1 VVQDITE
8 RKQAESELR
17 RAKAEWERTF
27 DSVPDLIAILDDQH
41 RIVRVNLAMAARLD
55 ASPEACTG
63 LSCFACVHGT
73 TGPIATCPHT
83 LTLLD
88 GREHV
93 AEVYEERL
101 GGDFLVST
109 TPLLDEHGQMMGAV
123 HVARD
128 ITAAKR
134 AEEELKKLNRT
145 LKAVSSS
152 SQAILHAFDEQ
163 SFLQEACR
171 IVTVDCGYRMV
182 WIGFAE
188 DDDSK
193 TVRPAAWSGKEDGYL
208 SRFKVT
214 WDTSATGVGPTGT
227 AIRTGVASMCRD
239 MRADQVFAPWRE
251 AALERG
257 YASSLAIPLMEGE
270 KAIGAITVYSATPD
284 AFIEGEVKLLTELAG
299 DLSFGIRTLRIRAAH
314 ARAEAALQE
323 SEAKLHGIVSSAMD
337 AVISVN
343 EQQRIVV
350 FNRSAETIFQCPAE
364 EALGSSLDRF
374 IPEALRERHREHV
387 RRFAQDGETARS
399 TNSPAILSAV
409 RTNGEQFPI
418 EATISR
424 LQLGRDALY
433 TVILRDITERKRA
446 EDALR
451 ESEERL
457 SLFIEHAPVAL
468 AMLDTEM
475 RYVRVSRRW
484 KLDYGLG
491 DRVLR
496 GLTHYE
502 VFPEITERWKALHRR
517 GLAGEVLRA
526 DADPFERADGS
537 MQWIRWEIRPW
548 NDSNGMV
555 GGILI
560 FSEDVT
566 DRKLAEDALRE
577 QAELLE
583 LAHETIMVFNMD
595 GTIRFWNHGA
605 EEIYGFS
612 KEQATGRKAH
622 ELLSTVF
629 PLPRQ
634 DVIARV
640 AEEGRW
646 EGELAQVTRDGK
658 GIIVESRWALQ
669 RDKNG
674 EPSGVMEINS
684 DITKRVQAEQA
695 QREAH
700 LKLQSVLDSITD
712 GLLTMDPRWELTY
725 CSEHGARIL
734 GRKMEDIVGA
744 SVWDLFPPTG
754 HPIFGSSFRRAA
766 GTGRPVHFE
775 EYAAE
780 PLNTWLECH
789 CYPTKEGLSV
799 YFRDITE
806 RKKTEEALLRSDK
819 LASVGRM
826 AATIAHEI
834 NNPLAAITNTLFL
847 ANMEAEDPTAVRRL
861 LDVADDE
868 LKRIAH
874 ITRQTLG
881 FYRESTVPIEVSV
894 SAVMESTLDLMKSK
908 IAARQASI
916 KKDWDGETEVTAVAG
931 ELRQVFSNLLSNSL
945 DAIDEGGKITVRI
958 RSGPDFKRGGRWVR
972 VTMADNGRGIPAA
985 SLPRI
990 FEPFFTTKGTVG
1002 TGLGLW
1008 VSKQIAEKHGG
1019 TVRVRSKTEGS
1030 DHGTVFTIFLP
1041 MQQPDTEKKKS

>member
-1 VVQDITE
+1 
-8 RKQAESELR
+8 
-17 RAKAEWERTF
+17 
-27 DSVPDLIAILDDQH
+27 
-41 RIVRVNLAMAARLD
+41 
-55 ASPEACTG
+55 
-63 LSCFACVHGT
+63 
-73 TGPIATCPHT
+73 
-83 LTLLD
+83 
-88 GREHV
+88 
-93 AEVYEERL
+93 
-101 GGDFLVST
+101 
-109 TPLLDEHGQMMGAV
+109 
-123 HVARD
+123 
-128 ITAAKR
+128 
-134 AEEELKKLNRT
+134 
-145 LKAVSSS
+145 
-152 SQAILHAFDEQ
+152 
-163 SFLQEACR
+163 
-171 IVTVDCGYRMV
+171 
-182 WIGFAE
+182 
-188 DDDSK
+188 
-193 TVRPAAWSGKEDGYL
+193 
-208 SRFKVT
+208 
-214 WDTSATGVGPTGT
+214 
-227 AIRTGVASMCRD
+227 
-239 MRADQVFAPWRE
+239 
-251 AALERG
+251 
-257 YASSLAIPLMEGE
+257 
-270 KAIGAITVYSATPD
+270 
-284 AFIEGEVKLLTELAG
+284 
-299 DLSFGIRTLRIRAAH
+299 
-314 ARAEAALQE
+314 
-323 SEAKLHGIVSSAMD
+323 
-337 AVISVN
+337 
-343 EQQRIVV
+343 
-350 FNRSAETIFQCPAE
+350 
-364 EALGSSLDRF
+364 
-374 IPEALRERHREHV
+374 
-387 RRFAQDGETARS
+387 
-399 TNSPAILSAV
+399 
-409 RTNGEQFPI
+409 
-418 EATISR
+418 
-424 LQLGRDALY
+424 
-433 TVILRDITERKRA
+433 
-446 EDALR
+446 
-451 ESEERL
+451 
-457 SLFIEHAPVAL
+457 
-468 AMLDTEM
+468 
-475 RYVRVSRRW
+475 
-484 KLDYGLG
+484 
-491 DRVLR
+491 
-496 GLTHYE
+496 
-502 VFPEITERWKALHRR
+502 
-517 GLAGEVLRA
+517 
-526 DADPFERADGS
+526 
-537 MQWIRWEIRPW
+537 
-548 NDSNGMV
+548 MV

-605 EEIYGFS
+605 EEIYGFRRR
-612 KEQATGRKAH
+612 KLRGGRRN
-622 ELLSTVF
+622 ELLNTVF

-634 DVIARV
+634 DVIDRV

-712 GLLTMDPRWELTY
+712 GLLIMDPRWELTY

-766 GTGRPVHFE
+766 GSGRPVHFE
-775 EYAAE
+775 EFAAE

-908 IAARQASI
+908 IMARQASI

-1019 TVRVRSKTEGS
+1019 TVRVRSKTEGNN
-1030 DHGTVFTIFLP
+1030 HGTVFTIFLP